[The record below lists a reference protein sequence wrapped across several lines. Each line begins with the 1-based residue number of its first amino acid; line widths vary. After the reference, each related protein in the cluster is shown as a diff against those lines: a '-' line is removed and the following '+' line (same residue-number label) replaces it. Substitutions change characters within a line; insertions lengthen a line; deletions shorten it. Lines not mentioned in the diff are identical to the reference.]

1 MKIIAFLIP
10 VYNDWESLK
19 ILLKKIDF
27 EIENFQDCKFK
38 LYIVNDA
45 SNLER
50 PKNFNLKNFENFK
63 IFNMINNKGHARCN
77 AFGLRY
83 LSKNINKE
91 NFDNLIV
98 MDSDGEDRPE
108 EIKKLISKSL
118 EDQSKSVVAKRIKRS
133 EGFFFQSL
141 YKIHKIITLIFTGKN
156 INFGNYSCLLKKDI
170 VLLAGK
176 KSLWSSFSGTLKKY
190 LISYNE
196 VESERGLR
204 YFGPSKMSLFN
215 LLIHSFSI
223 IAVFKKEVFL
233 RSLIFLIL
241 LIILANYFGIFFIF
255 LQFILIIFNILI
267 YLTSLREN
275 EIDLQNSD
283 LNLKDINIITN

>member
-50 PKNFNLKNFENFK
+50 PKNFHLKNFENFK

-223 IAVFKKEVFL
+223 IGVFKYNVFF
-233 RSLIFLIL
+233 RSILMTFALTIFYDYFYSFSISLQIIIIFLI
-241 LIILANYFGIFFIF
+241 
-255 LQFILIIFNILI
+255 
-267 YLTSLREN
+267 
-275 EIDLQNSD
+275 
-283 LNLKDINIITN
+283 